1 METLVLK
8 MHFKLFQA
16 ILANVV
22 FLTHT
27 PPLILT
33 LVGGEELSF
42 EEKIMKMMG
51 GGSKFPPLKSLLL
64 GWCWSGLFDYGV
76 KPGPVS

>member
-1 METLVLK
+1 

-16 ILANVV
+16 VLANIV
-22 FLTHT
+22 FLIHT

-42 EEKIMKMMG
+42 EEKLMKTMK
-51 GGSKFPPLKSLLL
+51 SLKSLLL

-76 KPGPVS
+76 KPGPGG

>member
-8 MHFKLFQA
+8 MHLKLFQA
-16 ILANVV
+16 ILANIV
-22 FLTHT
+22 FLIHT
-27 PPLILT
+27 PSLILT

-42 EEKIMKMMG
+42 EEKLMKTMK
-51 GGSKFPPLKSLLL
+51 SLKNLLL

-76 KPGPVS
+76 KPGPGG

>member
-16 ILANVV
+16 ILANIV

-27 PPLILT
+27 PSLILT

-42 EEKIMKMMG
+42 EEKLMKTMG
-51 GGSKFPPLKSLLL
+51 GGGFQVSIFEKFTLRLVLE
-64 GWCWSGLFDYGV
+64 WSF
-76 KPGPVS
+76 